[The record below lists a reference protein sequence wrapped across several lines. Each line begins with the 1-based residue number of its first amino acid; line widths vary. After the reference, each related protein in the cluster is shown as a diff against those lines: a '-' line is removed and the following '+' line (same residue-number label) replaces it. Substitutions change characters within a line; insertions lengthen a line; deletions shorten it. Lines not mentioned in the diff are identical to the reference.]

1 MVIFVKLVLAHLI
14 GDFILQPL
22 KWVIHKEANKIKSKY
37 LYLHVLIHFAL
48 YVLVLW
54 DFTLWKIAVIL
65 ALSHLLIDLAK
76 LYANP
81 WFKNKSI
88 PFFIDQILH
97 ILVLYVCSYYTEL
110 PEHFISLF
118 ENLNW
123 PLVLVVLFVTSPSAI
138 IMGKLLEPMSGQIN
152 TDHKSLPNAGKYIGI
167 IERLFVLVFILLGRW
182 EAIGLLITA
191 KSVFRF
197 NDLKESN
204 NRKLTEYILIGTLVS
219 FGLAI
224 LAGLWYLNH
233 IETIG

>member
-1 MVIFVKLVLAHLI
+1 MVLFIKLLLAHLI
-14 GDFILQPL
+14 GDFMLQPV

-37 LYLHVLIHFAL
+37 LYLHVLVHFAL

-54 DFTLWKIAVIL
+54 DLSVWKIAIIL
-65 ALSHLLIDLAK
+65 TLSHLLIDLAK
-76 LYANP
+76 LYANL
-81 WFKNKSI
+81 WFKNKTI
-88 PFFIDQILH
+88 PFFIDQFLH
-97 ILVLYVCSYYTEL
+97 VMSIYLCTYYIVL
-110 PEHFISLF
+110 PDHFIALF
-118 ENLNW
+118 EHINW
-123 PLVLVVLFVTSPSAI
+123 ALTLAVVFVTFPSAI

-167 IERLFVLVFILLGRW
+167 LERLFVLVFILIGRW
-182 EAIGLLITA
+182 DAIGLLITA

-224 LAGLWYLNH
+224 LAGLWYLH
-233 IETIG
+233 HTQSIA